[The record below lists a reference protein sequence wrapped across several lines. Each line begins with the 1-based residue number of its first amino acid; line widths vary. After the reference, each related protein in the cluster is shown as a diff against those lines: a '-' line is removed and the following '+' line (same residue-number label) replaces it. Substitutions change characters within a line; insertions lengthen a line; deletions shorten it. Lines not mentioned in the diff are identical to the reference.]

1 MDNILKGEKCMNYS
15 RQIKEIVNHFKN
27 NEKKVEDFKLGVEF
41 EHFVIDKDTMETISY
56 YGENG
61 IEETLKEL
69 EENGWKGS
77 YEEDYILGL
86 HKDVQNI
93 SIEPGG
99 QLEFSMDPK
108 ANIEDIEKGYLG
120 FLKEIITILEKKNQ
134 GLISVGYHP
143 NKKINDIKLLPKK
156 RYDHMFNYFK
166 TKGSHA
172 HNMMK
177 GTAALQVSLDYKSEE
192 DYIKKFRVANALSPV
207 LYAICDN
214 AFYFEGGKWDKHNL
228 RTHIWNNCDNDRSG
242 VVNGALDDGFSY
254 EKYAEYILEIP
265 PIFIM
270 KGSDPISTG
279 DKKIKDVFNPEDYT
293 VEGLEYLLTMVFPD
307 VRTKRFIEI
316 RMMDSIPYPLSL
328 GVVSLLKGIF
338 YNEENLDK
346 VYKYLENVNI
356 DDIKESKLDII
367 ENGLEGNLEDKT
379 IIEIA
384 RYIIKLAKVGL
395 PEQEIKY
402 ILPLERIINEGK
414 NPYEITKE
422 KSNLGK
428 KEALQWCLLNNLI
441 EVK

>member
-1 MDNILKGEKCMNYS
+1 MNHS
-15 RQIKEIVNHFKN
+15 RQVEEIVNHFKN

-61 IEETLKEL
+61 VAETLKEL
-69 EENGWKGS
+69 EESGWKGS
-77 YEEDYILGL
+77 YEEEYILGL
-86 HKDVQNI
+86 HKGVQNI
-93 SIEPGG
+93 TVEPGG
-99 QLEFSMDPK
+99 QLEFSMEPK
-108 ANIEDIEKGYLG
+108 ANIEDIEKGYLN
-120 FLKEIITILEKKNQ
+120 FLKEIIPVLENKNQ

-192 DYIKKFRVANALSPV
+192 DYIKKFRVANALSTV

-214 AFYFEGGKWDKHNL
+214 AFYFEGEKWDKYNL
-228 RTHIWNNCDNDRSG
+228 RTYIWNNCDNDRSG
-242 VVNGALDDGFSY
+242 VVNGALQDDFNY
-254 EKYAEYILEIP
+254 EKYAEYILNVP

-270 KGSDPISTG
+270 KGSESIPTG

-293 VEGLEYLLTMVFPD
+293 IKGLEYLLTMVFPD

-328 GVVSLLKGIF
+328 GVVALLKGVF
-338 YNEENLDK
+338 YNEENLEK
-346 VYKYLENVNI
+346 VYEYLEDVNI
-356 DDIKESKLDII
+356 DDIKKSKLDII
-367 ENGLEGNLEDKT
+367 ENGLEGKLKDKT
-379 IIEIA
+379 ITEIG
-384 RYIIKLAKVGL
+384 RYIIKLAKEGL
-395 PEQEIKY
+395 PENEIKY
-402 ILPLERIINEGK
+402 ILPLERIISEGK

-428 KEALQWCLLNNLI
+428 KKSLDWCLLNNLV
-441 EVK
+441 EVR